1 MDEVTIY
8 EKGLPAGTLRRRQE
22 GLYTVF
28 EARLPPSGELTR
40 LTVCGGGA
48 RFCLGVME
56 PRHEGR
62 FLLRRYS
69 RAALGKLPVPIEYA
83 SADGTR
89 PAPPPTARRKVPPP
103 LTAPPRACV
112 LTLSGARYLA
122 LPCALRRKVP
132 GVRIVTLGGA
142 EYLLFRC

>member
-1 MDEVTIY
+1 MDEITIY
-8 EKGLPAGTLRRRQE
+8 ERGLPAGTLRRRRE

-48 RFCLGVME
+48 RCCLGVME
-56 PRHEGR
+56 PRGDGR

-69 RAALGKLPVPIEYA
+69 RAALRRLPAVIEYA
-83 SADGTR
+83 AADGTR
-89 PAPPPTARRKVPPP
+89 PAPPPSARREAPPP
-103 LTAPPRACV
+103 SPPVARLV
-112 LTLSGARYLA
+112 TLAGTRYLA

-132 GVRIVTLGGA
+132 GLRLATLAGA